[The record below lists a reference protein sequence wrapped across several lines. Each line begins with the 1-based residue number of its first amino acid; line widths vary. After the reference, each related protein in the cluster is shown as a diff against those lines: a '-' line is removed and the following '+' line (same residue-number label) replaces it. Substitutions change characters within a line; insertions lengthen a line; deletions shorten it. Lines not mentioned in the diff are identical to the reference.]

1 MSYSLENYEKKK
13 KSEDFGFVNG
23 KTSAYTGVENSFLKS
38 FSFKSFSKALSGQK
52 EIKID
57 VSYS

>member
-1 MSYSLENYEKKK
+1 MKK
-13 KSEDFGFVNG
+13 KSEDFDLVNG

-38 FSFKSFSKALSGQK
+38 FYFKSFSKALSGQK